1 MNLLDISLQFQDPK
15 RKIHK
20 PVKGVLRLEIEKLQ
34 AGPVD
39 FENASEGGSVTNET
53 GDHDDQFTDS
63 RFAKSSSNGSD
74 GPQNGHSKLNFFEGK
89 EMPRSGSIAP
99 GNPDVNTDDV
109 SATYINILLMYLL
122 LSLILRFYTSPSSR
136 ACYLLLLL

>member
-1 MNLLDISLQFQDPK
+1 MYLPKFSLQFQDPK

-39 FENASEGGSVTNET
+39 FENASEAGSMTNENV
-53 GDHDDQFTDS
+53 DHDDQFTDS

-74 GPQNGHSKLNFFEGK
+74 GPQSSNSKLNFFEGK
-89 EMPRSGSIAP
+89 EMPRNGSIAQ
-99 GNPDVNTDDV
+99 GNPHANTDDV
-109 SATYINILLMYLL
+109 
-122 LSLILRFYTSPSSR
+122 RFHT
-136 ACYLLLLL
+136 